1 MDLNSI
7 KASYAGEKRQEG
19 KKDPWAHYVARPI
32 SFYIS
37 LWCVNR
43 RITANSVTFISLG
56 FGLVGCSALVY
67 GWHIVG
73 AVLINICGLLD
84 YADGNIA
91 RATSKIT
98 EYGKRIDGASY
109 LIITSLLFT
118 CVGVGI
124 GYPAIGLAVALI
136 RILRY
141 AVTYQHNLKGESA
154 KTNIFYKAGMFAITL
169 RDPLLLVSAI
179 SGTLY
184 WFLVFYGMVHLGE
197 LGIMLVRTYRK

>member
-1 MDLNSI
+1 MNLNDI
-7 KASYAGEKRQEG
+7 RASYAGEKMQEG
-19 KKDPWAHYVARPI
+19 KKDPWAHYVARPL

-37 LWCVNR
+37 LWCVKMGVK
-43 RITANSVTFISLG
+43 ANGVTFVSLG
-56 FGLVGCSALVY
+56 FGLAGCSFLVY

-91 RATSKIT
+91 RATGNVT

-118 CVGVGI
+118 CVGIGI
-124 GYPAIGLAVALI
+124 GYPAMGLAVALI

-141 AVTYQHNLKGESA
+141 AITYQHNLRGESA

-169 RDPLLLVSAI
+169 RDPLLLVCVI
-179 SGTLY
+179 SGMLY
-184 WFLVFYGMVHLGE
+184 WFLVFYAVVHLGE
-197 LGIMLVRTYRK
+197 LGIMLIRAFKK